1 LWLLSIGYLLQA
13 TLGGDFSL
21 ILFVKMPNKQESKS
35 EGDGNTAAEPPDND
49 GDDDDSEFV
58 EVDPTGRYGRVSVGM
73 ALLSGASCYVLLFLC
88 PMLFYWACLFEDL

>member
-58 EVDPTGRYGRVSVGM
+58 EVDPTGRYGRYDDVLGKGAFKTVYPIS
-73 ALLSGASCYVLLFLC
+73 ALS
-88 PMLFYWACLFEDL
+88 